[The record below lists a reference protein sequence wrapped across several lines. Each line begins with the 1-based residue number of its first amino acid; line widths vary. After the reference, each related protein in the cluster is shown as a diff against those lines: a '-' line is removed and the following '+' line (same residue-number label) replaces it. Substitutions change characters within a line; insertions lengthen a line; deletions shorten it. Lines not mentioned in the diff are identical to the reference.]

1 MRKTFALLSLLCAA
15 LLSCAPLSRAEERFD
30 PESVR
35 GPVMEKLCMV
45 IIPGA
50 DSQVLAAEKGE
61 LDIVSDV
68 VRPSDID
75 RLSADPKLEMSL
87 ARGFHAFFL
96 LMNNALEPWNDKRVR
111 QAAALA
117 IDRNGIV
124 RNIFSGYC
132 EPLNSWL
139 PPVSPWALPDASRV
153 VFDRGKAMGLLE
165 EAGYTLDFTRR
176 LVKKGRP
183 LGKIKLLS
191 PLARVAPT
199 TAELAQQIADSLYAV
214 GFDVEVE
221 SLDFSAMIA
230 RLDRKDYSLAVLA
243 WNMGRNPDSLFS
255 FYHSSGDVEGGYNM
269 TGIHDARLDEA
280 LSRLRFAPDKSSAE
294 TASRESQLLLAD
306 LVPSVPIY
314 SRFSVAAINREWKNV
329 LSTERITAD
338 NMWTILRAEHPDP
351 AHVMT
356 MALAEDPRSLNPFT
370 ASSAYTWQVLGMIYD
385 GLLGTDPFTLE
396 DIPALAAEWSV
407 AREGEGDGAHTVLR
421 FRLKDGLK
429 WNDGSPMTAA
439 DFKATIDF
447 IKSNGMP
454 RYFDSV
460 KDVAEVRADGLELE
474 VIMDGVSYWFLDN
487 ISGLPYMP
495 AHVLAGIDDWQ
506 SWDPLA
512 DGKCALVGA
521 GPFTL
526 DEYRPGEYV
535 MMKRNPHY
543 FRLGNAK
550 DGEDR

>member
-1 MRKTFALLSLLCAA
+1 MRKYFSTALAA
-15 LLSCAPLSRAEERFD
+15 IIVFLTCMSALGDIPFD
-30 PESVR
+30 PDSVK
-35 GPVMEKLCMV
+35 GPKIDKLCMV

-75 RLSADPKLEMSL
+75 RLSTNPHLEMSL

-96 LMNNALEPWNDKRVR
+96 LTNNKIAPWNDKLVR

-139 PPVSPWALPDASRV
+139 PPVSPWSLPDASRV
-153 VFDRGKAMGLLE
+153 VFDRKGALE
-165 EAGYTLDFTRR
+165 RLKSAGYVRNFAGR
-176 LVKKGRP
+176 LVDKGGAALP
-183 LGKIKLLS
+183 KIKLLA

-221 SLDFSAMIA
+221 PLDFSAMIA

-243 WNMGRNPDSLFS
+243 WSMGRNPDSLYS

-269 TGIHDARLDEA
+269 TGIHDAELDAA
-280 LSRLRFAPDKSSAE
+280 LSRLRFAPDKASAE
-294 TASRESQLLLAD
+294 IASRESQILLAE

-314 SRFSVAAINREWKNV
+314 SRFSVSAINKDWRNV

-338 NMWTILRAEHPDP
+338 NIWTILRAEHPDP
-351 AHVMT
+351 SHVMT

-370 ASSAYTWQVLGMIYD
+370 ASSAYTWQVLGMIYE
-385 GLLGTDPFTLE
+385 GLLGSNPFTLE
-396 DIPALAAEWSV
+396 DIPGLARSWSV
-407 AREGEGDGAHTVLR
+407 SEEGEGQAAHTVLS
-421 FRLKDGLK
+421 FTLKDGLK
-429 WNDGSPMTAA
+429 WNDGTPMTAG
-439 DFKATIDF
+439 DIKATIDF
-447 IKSNGMP
+447 MRKNEIP
-454 RYFDSV
+454 RYLDSV
-460 KDVAEVRADGLELE
+460 KDVVEVHADGLE
-474 VIMDGVSYWFLDN
+474 VKVVMSGVSYWYLDN
-487 ISGLPYMP
+487 IAGLPFMP
-495 AHVLAGIDDWQ
+495 KKVIDNITDWQ
-506 SWDPLA
+506 NWNPL
-512 DGKCALVGA
+512 DSGEEGLIGA
-521 GPFTL
+521 GPFML

-535 MMKRNPHY
+535 IMKRNPYY
-543 FRLGNAK
+543 FRLG
-550 DGEDR
+550 D